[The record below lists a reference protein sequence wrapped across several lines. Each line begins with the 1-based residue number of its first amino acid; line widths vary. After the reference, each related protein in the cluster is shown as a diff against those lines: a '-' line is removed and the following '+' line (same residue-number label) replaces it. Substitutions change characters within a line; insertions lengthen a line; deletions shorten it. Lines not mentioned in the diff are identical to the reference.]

1 MGTQVIKNKPSWLGD
16 LNIGDYAH
24 ALAMDYGADAVDN
37 TVLTDTTHSNAGG
50 LLTFGFSC
58 DAYADF
64 TNADITVFADVA
76 QAIPLTF
83 ATSSGADDEVAYL
96 INARQIS
103 TTPISGAVG
112 EMAGMN
118 ISGGAAG
125 GLTRGIIE
133 FNASATSSS
142 TTTGSQLGAV
152 SASQSIVAN
161 LHVTAVVGSTLDV
174 IVQSDDNSG
183 FTSPT
188 NRITFSQATGITSQH
203 LSLAGAITDD
213 YWRLSYT
220 IAGGSFTF
228 AVAIGIA

>member
-1 MGTQVIKNKPSWLGD
+1 MSTQIIKNKPSWLGD

-37 TVLTDTTHSNAGG
+37 TVLTDTTHSSAGG
-50 LLTFGFSC
+50 LLTFGFSV

-64 TNADITVFADVA
+64 TNADSAVFADVA
-76 QAIPLTF
+76 QAVPLTF

-103 TTPISGAVG
+103 TTPIAGAVG

-125 GLTRGIIE
+125 DLARGIIE
-133 FNASATSSS
+133 FNSSTASSG
-142 TTTGSQLGAV
+142 TTTGSQLGAI
-152 SASQSIVAN
+152 SAAQRIVAN
-161 LHVTAVVGSTLDV
+161 LHVTTAAGSSLDV

-188 NRITFSQATGITSQH
+188 NRITFSQATGLTSQH
-203 LSLAGAITDD
+203 LSLSGAITDSH
-213 YWRLSYT
+213 WRLSYT

-228 AVAIGIA
+228 AVALGIA